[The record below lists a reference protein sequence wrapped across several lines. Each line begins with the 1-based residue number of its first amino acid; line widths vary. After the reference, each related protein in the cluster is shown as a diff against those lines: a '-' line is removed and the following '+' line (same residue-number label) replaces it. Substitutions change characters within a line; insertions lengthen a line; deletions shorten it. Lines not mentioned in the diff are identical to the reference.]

1 MLLKASLVVVIWVG
15 VAHSRAG
22 IKSPEANPDAKRL
35 YDDLLS
41 NYNRLIRPVVNNTET
56 LTVWLGLKLSQ
67 LMEVNL
73 KNQVMTTNLWVPQK
87 WFDYKL
93 KWDPEEYGGVEML
106 YIPSEHI
113 WLPDIVLFNNW
124 DGNYEVTLMT
134 KATLKY
140 TGEVFWEPPAIYK
153 SSCEI
158 NVEYFPYDEQTC
170 FMKFG
175 SWTYNGAQVDL
186 RHLHQVQGSNI
197 VALGIDLRELYP
209 SVEWDILEVPAGRN
223 EEYYPEFSE
232 PFSDITFKLTLR
244 RKTLFYTVNLIIPC
258 VALTFLTVL
267 VFYLP
272 SDSGEKVTLCISI
285 LVSLTVFFLLLAEI
299 IPPTS
304 LAVPLL
310 GKYLLFTM
318 TLVSLSVWTTVC
330 VLNIHFRSP
339 STHNMSPF
347 VRKFFLE
354 FLPKVMM
361 MRRTKY
367 IMPDYDD
374 NAPFHGYINEMDVR
388 DSMSDFTSEYKI
400 DGEDGNFE
408 NNGSNVPHTSADSES
423 DNIFPRKLTPD
434 VLQALR
440 GVRFIAQHIKDAD
453 KDNEVVQ
460 EWKFVSMVLDRFL
473 LWVFTLICIGGTLG
487 IILQSPSLYDTR
499 KSLALELSE
508 IVLHADGAVD
518 SRKLTIFDEPFGTA

>member
-1 MLLKASLVVVIWVG
+1 MNKILITLLSLVLSSQVN
-15 VAHSRAG
+15 STPPL
-22 IKSPEANPDAKRL
+22 SFEANPDTKRL

-67 LMEVNL
+67 LIEVNL
-73 KNQVMTTNLWVPQK
+73 RNQVMTTNLWVKQR

-93 KWDPEEYGGVEML
+93 RWDPEEYGGVEQL
-106 YIPSEHI
+106 YVPSEHI
-113 WLPDIVLFNNW
+113 WVPDIVLYNNW

-153 SSCEI
+153 SSCEM
-158 NVEYFPYDEQTC
+158 NVEYFPYDEQIC

-186 RHLHQVQGSNI
+186 KHLDQ
-197 VALGIDLRELYP
+197 
-209 SVEWDILEVPAGRN
+209 
-223 EEYYPEFSE
+223 
-232 PFSDITFKLTLR
+232 
-244 RKTLFYTVNLIIPC
+244 
-258 VALTFLTVL
+258 
-267 VFYLP
+267 
-272 SDSGEKVTLCISI
+272 VTLCISI

-318 TLVSLSVWTTVC
+318 ILVSLSVWTTVC

-339 STHNMSPF
+339 STHKMSPL
-347 VRKFFLE
+347 VRKLFLH
-354 FLPKVMM
+354 FMPKLMM

-367 IMPDYDD
+367 SLPDYDD
-374 NAPFHGYINEMDVR
+374 TTPSNGYTNEIDVR
-388 DSMSDFTSEYKI
+388 DSISDFPNDFKDGQDAVYDNGNQNSI
-400 DGEDGNFE
+400 D
-408 NNGSNVPHTSADSES
+408 S
-423 DNIFPRKLTPD
+423 DNVIPRNLTPE

-440 GVRFIAQHIKDAD
+440 AVRFIAQHIKDAD
-453 KDNEVVQ
+453 KDNEVNI
-460 EWKFVSMVLDRFL
+460 K
-473 LWVFTLICIGGTLG
+473 
-487 IILQSPSLYDTR
+487 IILTLVQMRLRGSFSY
-499 KSLALELSE
+499 KNCSE
-508 IVLHADGAVD
+508 
-518 SRKLTIFDEPFGTA
+518 FGSNRISGQVFI